1 MAISI
6 CKYEIYFA
14 TFELRVIFVKL
25 TSFYLDSPFA
35 TILWKYSRCVYI
47 DSYVSA
53 GNGLAEISLRQL
65 MSFLFNFPIDN
76 VLQVAVMEI
85 GGDVDV
91 QKEYGAV
98 VILVW
103 LPIRAVFPRACE
115 I

>member
-1 MAISI
+1 
-6 CKYEIYFA
+6 
-14 TFELRVIFVKL
+14 
-25 TSFYLDSPFA
+25 
-35 TILWKYSRCVYI
+35 
-47 DSYVSA
+47 
-53 GNGLAEISLRQL
+53 